1 MSSLPIPNISKRS
14 DRGVQLFFDTYYTKD
29 INFTDNDLNA
39 IIAFFESRGFD
50 SSASIAVS
58 NSLLTQAKAEKIPVF
73 KLIDTL
79 KSYTG
84 LQLST
89 VVAEILNYN
98 RRRTS
103 AIGFKREKNIST
115 LESRNIIEGN
125 ILSTF
130 AEVAPGLNLSS
141 TEVTLDSEEITLDGE

>member
-29 INFTDNDLNA
+29 INFSDNDLNA

-50 SSASIAVS
+50 NSAAIAVS
-58 NSLLTQAKAEKIPVF
+58 TSLLSQAKAQKIPVF

-79 KSYTG
+79 KTYTG
-84 LQLST
+84 IQLSSI
-89 VVAEILNYN
+89 VAEILNFN

-103 AIGFKREKNIST
+103 AIGFKREKNKLTI
-115 LESRNIIEGN
+115 ESRNIIEGN
-125 ILSTF
+125 NQPTF
-130 AEVAPGLNLSS
+130 SEVAPGLNLSS
-141 TEVTLDSEEITLDGE
+141 TEITLDSEEITLDGE